1 MADSTG
7 KFGVGGLH
15 HLGIPN
21 RRQFFQLGAGA
32 AAGWTLSGNAFA
44 QTERPGNPP
53 DKPRGQVI
61 AALSQEPTVFHP
73 LMPGIEVDQG
83 VWWQV
88 FSPLWFIDPDGKFVP
103 DLAREVPTVENGGL
117 SADGLTWK
125 IKLRSDVK
133 WHDGT
138 AFTAEDVKF
147 SLDLINNPDFRV
159 RNRVG
164 HSLVKDITVVAPD
177 EIHWRMDAPYSP
189 YMSILSLTFIVPKH
203 ILEKVSDP
211 NVVAVPQRAGRHR
224 TVPLGRARAGR
235 PHPVQ
240 CLCRLS
246 RQGTLR

>member
-32 AAGWTLSGNAFA
+32 AAGWTLSGSAFA

-103 DLAREVPTVENGGL
+103 DLAWARRSRSRSRCA
-117 SADGLTWK
+117 SARCRDSASRL
-125 IKLRSDVK
+125 L
-133 WHDGT
+133 
-138 AFTAEDVKF
+138 
-147 SLDLINNPDFRV
+147 L
-159 RNRVG
+159 
-164 HSLVKDITVVAPD
+164 
-177 EIHWRMDAPYSP
+177 
-189 YMSILSLTFIVPKH
+189 
-203 ILEKVSDP
+203 
-211 NVVAVPQRAGRHR
+211 QRAEIGVAGPHH
-224 TVPLGRARAGR
+224 GGASASSIRA
-235 PHPVQ
+235 
-240 CLCRLS
+240 S
-246 RQGTLR
+246 RRCSSVAY

>member
-7 KFGVGGLH
+7 KFGVGGLNH
-15 HLGIPN
+15 RGLPN
-21 RRQFFQLGAGA
+21 RRQFVQLGAGA
-32 AAGWTLSGNAFA
+32 AAGWAISSNAFA

-125 IKLRSDVK
+125 TTRPSRPMTSSSRS
-133 WHDGT
+133 
-138 AFTAEDVKF
+138 
-147 SLDLINNPDFRV
+147 I
-159 RNRVG
+159 
-164 HSLVKDITVVAPD
+164 
-177 EIHWRMDAPYSP
+177 
-189 YMSILSLTFIVPKH
+189 
-203 ILEKVSDP
+203 
-211 NVVAVPQRAGRHR
+211 
-224 TVPLGRARAGR
+224 
-235 PHPVQ
+235 
-240 CLCRLS
+240 
-246 RQGTLR
+246 